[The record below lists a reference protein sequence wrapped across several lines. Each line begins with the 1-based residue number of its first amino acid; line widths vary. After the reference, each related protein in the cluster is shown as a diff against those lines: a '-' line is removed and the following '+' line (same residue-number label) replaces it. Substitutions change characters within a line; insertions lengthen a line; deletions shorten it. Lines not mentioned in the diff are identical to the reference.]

1 MNIFA
6 FFYFLS
12 IVYSFRLRMNVKE
25 RKSFTTKFNH
35 TNISRDA
42 NEIAKWKF

>member
-1 MNIFA
+1 MNIFVL
-6 FFYFLS
+6 FCFLS
-12 IVYSFRLRMNVKE
+12 VVCSFRLRMNVKE
-25 RKSFTTKFNH
+25 RKSFTSKFNH